1 MTRREQI
8 LKDMRV
14 SGWTPRTTAPQSNLA
29 DVLKRI
35 HREFSREELDEFDR
49 LVREERRRTPDKAL
63 RTQ

>member
-1 MTRREQI
+1 
-8 LKDMRV
+8 MRV

>member
-1 MTRREQI
+1 
-8 LKDMRV
+8 MRV

-29 DVLKRI
+29 DVPKRI
-35 HREFSREELDEFDR
+35 HREFSREELAEFDR